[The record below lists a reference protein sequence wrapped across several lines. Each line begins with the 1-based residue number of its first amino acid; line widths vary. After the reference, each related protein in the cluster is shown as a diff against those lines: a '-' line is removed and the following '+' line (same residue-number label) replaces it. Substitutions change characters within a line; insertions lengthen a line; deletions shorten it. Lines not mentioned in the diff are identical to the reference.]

1 MRQCKIK
8 KMVKHYKITR
18 SVFCFPIL
26 TSLDI
31 NARNSAMTGHK
42 FRLSKMCLKSALKTV
57 NYLDFQAPSIT
68 VVY

>member
-26 TSLDI
+26 RSLDR
-31 NARNSAMTGHK
+31 NARNSAMSGHK
-42 FRLSKMCLKSALKTV
+42 FRLSNTCLKSALKTV
-57 NYLDFQAPSIT
+57 NYLGFQAPKIT
-68 VVY
+68 AVY

>member
-8 KMVKHYKITR
+8 KMVKNYKITR
-18 SVFCFPIL
+18 SVFCFSIL

-57 NYLDFQAPSIT
+57 NYLDFQTSSIT